1 MIRRS
6 VGLKAFG
13 YDFPLY
19 SLLHFILSIF
29 IKKEHT
35 GKEEAIMLSQCVVK
49 TMVGVL
55 RVGQAFTSLRS
66 AQNSCRVS
74 QNLDLHF
81 PPRILFKVCLGFESP
96 QRSGTI
102 K

>member
-1 MIRRS
+1 
-6 VGLKAFG
+6 
-13 YDFPLY
+13 
-19 SLLHFILSIF
+19 
-29 IKKEHT
+29 
-35 GKEEAIMLSQCVVK
+35 MLSQCVVK

-102 K
+102 KWKLADYKLHTLTGTVLPDLHIGASGLMPDM